1 MSDELIIAGK
11 SVTSRLILGTGKYA
25 SPELC
30 REALDASGTEIVTV
44 AIRRLD
50 LDNPDKETELDYID
64 WSRYTIL
71 PNTAGCKTVEE
82 ALLTARLGRELT
94 GSDWVKLEVIP
105 DPKYL
110 LPDPI
115 GTLEAARILLDEGFA
130 VLPYTHADP
139 VLARRLEEL
148 GCATVEEAL
157 LTARLGR
164 ELTGSDWVKLEVI
177 PDPQYLLPDAIGTL
191 EAAQTLIDEGFS
203 VLPYIHADPVLA
215 TRLAEIGCVTV
226 MPLGSAIGSGQ
237 GILTLDE
244 IKIIIEQA
252 QVPVVVDAGIGA
264 PSDAALAMESGADCV
279 LLNTAV
285 ALSENPVQMA
295 EAMKLGVEAGRS
307 AFLAGRI
314 PKKPFASASSPEEG
328 VASVPAALSASDDDA
343 VTAARRRQP
352 VS

>member
-1 MSDELIIAGK
+1 MTMTQDELTIAGK
-11 SVTSRLILGTGKYA
+11 RFTSRLILGTGKYA
-25 SPELC
+25 SPEIC
-30 REALDASGTEIVTV
+30 QQALEASGTEIVTV

-64 WSRYTIL
+64 WSRYTVL
-71 PNTAGCKTVEE
+71 PNTA
-82 ALLTARLGRELT
+82 
-94 GSDWVKLEVIP
+94 
-105 DPKYL
+105 
-110 LPDPI
+110 
-115 GTLEAARILLDEGFA
+115 
-130 VLPYTHADP
+130 
-139 VLARRLEEL
+139 

-177 PDPQYLLPDAIGTL
+177 PDPTYLLPDAIGTL
-191 EAAQTLIDEGFS
+191 EAARVLIEEGFS

-215 TRLAEIGCVTV
+215 GRLAEIGCATV

-285 ALSENPVQMA
+285 ALAEDPVQMA
-295 EAMKLGVEAGRS
+295 EAMKLGVEAGRR
-307 AFLAGRI
+307 AYLAGRI
-314 PKKPFASASSPEEG
+314 PKKHFASASSPQEG
-328 VASVPAALSASDDDA
+328 VAGVAKVPSDLSASDDPA
-343 VTAARRRQP
+343 VAAARRRQP